1 MNLFFYVYILKS
13 EVDES
18 KHYVGFTENLEDR
31 LKKHNE
37 GECVHTRKFKPW
49 KIETAIA
56 FKDKEKA
63 LSFEK
68 YLKSHSGRTF
78 SKKHF

>member
-1 MNLFFYVYILKS
+1 MKSYFYVYILKS

-68 YLKSHSGRTF
+68 YLKSHSGRDF